1 MSSADECLSSES
13 PSEKRFVRRTSLSSS
28 IFSFRPAGRAGRT
41 QPGEC
46 YRLFTR
52 CHERLFFLDFPQA
65 EMVTSRLDNIYLQ
78 GKLLNITDVKSFLQD
93 ALDPPSSEA
102 VEHAE
107 RFLVDIGALL
117 VENNQL
123 TPMGRILAQ

>member
-1 MSSADECLSSES
+1 
-13 PSEKRFVRRTSLSSS
+13 
-28 IFSFRPAGRAGRT
+28 
-41 QPGEC
+41 
-46 YRLFTR
+46 
-52 CHERLFFLDFPQA
+52 
-65 EMVTSRLDNIYLQ
+65 MVTSRLDNIYLQ

-93 ALDPPSSEA
+93 ALDPPSTEA